1 MAPLKPLTIAI
12 NLFWNTFSLFVK
24 KINKDLI
31 MRVTFGSKYN
41 QMNNYQN
48 ALQNKI
54 NDANT
59 QIASGLKIRYGYQN
73 SDINNQNLKFQYEEN
88 TLDQGID
95 VAKNAYT
102 STLNTDKALQ
112 EFSKT
117 MEAFKTKL
125 IQSAN
130 DVHSETSRAAIANDL
145 ERLKEHMM
153 NVANTSIGGEFLFGG
168 SKVDRPPIDSE
179 GKYHGNGEDLNA
191 LISSDNLVPYNISG
205 QDLFLGADKDKHK
218 LITTNIKLLNQNKLH
233 PDVMDALEHSSLPE
247 EVFIKPG
254 DTLRELIGDND
265 KDPTNDPKEFFYLQG
280 VRPDGSSFKEKFA
293 LSKAYQNQESATK
306 VSDLLDKIAHAYGN
320 TSQNKVVD
328 VSLNNWG
335 QIEIKN
341 LTPGSENL
349 DFHLIS
355 SDGDFDDLDALRSS
369 GKRVTEYVKSAF
381 VTDRS
386 LSQVK
391 AVPNMYNPKTLE
403 IPSVFVT
410 KDNVLANKNTKLSE
424 IFGDSVETLKI
435 NASRLDDESLI
446 KIPNLPVY
454 LDIPILLDVKNST
467 IKDLKDAIKE
477 RFNNEVDVEIETNG
491 RLRIIDNSSK
501 ESPISLAL
509 STLDQKGLEV
519 AGIPTNNAS
528 EYQKTYFNKEGAKL
542 ESNVAQIA
550 QNGAANGSTKLS
562 EAAKG
567 SLENSVFNM
576 KLNDV
581 NGLFLEAQ
589 MILDNNGVFLSLPN
603 GVKIPLY
610 DPTTADIQASK
621 PNEVTYRQL
630 MDAMSIVL
638 NYSNTDPAIYQQIS
652 DNPTSKESKERFI
665 ELLKQAKDNLSVNL
679 NEEGKVI
686 IQDNMHSN
694 TKMQFMLFDKDANDF
709 SQNALHS
716 DKPSLKL
723 NANNALIIDKPS
735 VNFFDQLEN
744 TITSVRKGIY
754 RPDALGD
761 TYSSDMRN
769 LGIQNGI
776 TLIDHLSDHIE
787 KMIAKNGAHGK
798 AFENIIRRNEVLKT
812 QVQSIRGETTGTDM
826 AETYNKF
833 SNLTNNY
840 NAVLASTNKINNLS
854 LTKYL

>member
-1 MAPLKPLTIAI
+1 
-12 NLFWNTFSLFVK
+12 
-24 KINKDLI
+24 

-41 QMNNYQN
+41 QMNSYQN

-54 NDANT
+54 NDTNT

-73 SDINNQNLKFQYEEN
+73 SNINNQNLKFQYEEN

-95 VAKNAYT
+95 VAQNAYT

-117 MEAFKTKL
+117 METFKTKL

-130 DVHSETSRAAIANDL
+130 DMHSETSRAAIANDL
-145 ERLKEHMM
+145 ERLREHMM

-247 EVFIKPG
+247 EVFIKPS

-280 VRPDGSSFKEKFA
+280 IRPDGSSFKEKFA
-293 LSKAYQNQESATK
+293 LSKAYQNKESATK
-306 VSDLLDKIAHAYGN
+306 VSDLLDRIGHAYGN

-369 GKRVTEYVKSAF
+369 SKRVTEYVKSAF

-391 AVPNMYNPKTLE
+391 AVPNMYNPRVLE

-435 NASRLDDESLI
+435 NASRLDDTSAI
-446 KIPNLPVY
+446 KIPNLPIG

-491 RLRIIDNSSK
+491 RLRIIDNSSNQ
-501 ESPISLAL
+501 SPISFAL

-562 EAAKG
+562 EVANG

-581 NGLFLEAQ
+581 NGSFLEAQ
-589 MILDNNGVFLSLPN
+589 MILDNNGAFLSLPN
-603 GVKIPLY
+603 GIKIPLY
-610 DPTTADIQASK
+610 DPTSADIQASK

-665 ELLKQAKDNLSVNL
+665 ELLKQAKGNLSVNL

-744 TITSVRKGIY
+744 IITSVRKGIY

>member
-1 MAPLKPLTIAI
+1 
-12 NLFWNTFSLFVK
+12 
-24 KINKDLI
+24 

-41 QMNNYQN
+41 QMNHYQN

-95 VAKNAYT
+95 VAQNAYT

-145 ERLKEHMM
+145 ERLREHMM

-233 PDVMDALEHSSLPE
+233 PDVMDALERSSLPK
-247 EVFIKPG
+247 EVFIKPS

-293 LSKAYQNQESATK
+293 LDKAYQNQESATK

-369 GKRVTEYVKSAF
+369 GKRVTEYIKSAF

-391 AVPNMYNPKTLE
+391 AVPNMYNPKVLE

-435 NASRLDDESLI
+435 NASRLDETSAI
-446 KIPNLPVY
+446 KIPNLPIY

-562 EAAKG
+562 EVAKG

-581 NGLFLEAQ
+581 NGSFLKAQ
-589 MILDNNGVFLSLPN
+589 MILDNNGAFLSLPN
-603 GVKIPLY
+603 GIKIPLY
-610 DPTTADIQASK
+610 DPTSADIQASK

-630 MDAMSIVL
+630 MDAMSIAL

-694 TKMQFMLFDKDANDF
+694 TKMQFMLFDKDSNDF

-744 TITSVRKGIY
+744 IITSVRKGIY

-787 KMIAKNGAHGK
+787 KMIAKNGSHGK

>member
-1 MAPLKPLTIAI
+1 
-12 NLFWNTFSLFVK
+12 
-24 KINKDLI
+24 

-41 QMNNYQN
+41 QMNHYQN

-95 VAKNAYT
+95 VAQNAYT

-125 IQSAN
+125 VQSAN
-130 DVHSETSRAAIANDL
+130 DVHSETSRTAIANDL
-145 ERLKEHMM
+145 ERLKEHMI

-168 SKVDRPPIDSE
+168 SKVDRPPIDSN

-218 LITTNIKLLNQNKLH
+218 LITTNIKLFNQNKLH

-247 EVFIKPG
+247 EVFIKPS

-293 LSKAYQNQESATK
+293 LDKAYQNQESATK
-306 VSDLLDKIAHAYGN
+306 VSDLLDKIGHAYGN

-369 GKRVTEYVKSAF
+369 AKRVTEYVKSAF

-391 AVPNMYNPKTLE
+391 AVPNMYNPKVLE

-424 IFGDSVETLKI
+424 IFGDKVETLKI
-435 NASRLDDESLI
+435 NASRLGDTSALQ
-446 KIPNLPVY
+446 IPNLPIN

-501 ESPISLAL
+501 ESPISFAL
-509 STLDQKGLEV
+509 STLDQEGLEV

-562 EAAKG
+562 EVSKG

-581 NGLFLEAQ
+581 NGSFLEAQ
-589 MILDNNGVFLSLPN
+589 INLDNNGAFLSFPN

-630 MDAMSIVL
+630 MDAMSIAL

-652 DNPTSKESKERFI
+652 DNPTSKESKELFI
-665 ELLKQAKDNLSVNL
+665 GLLKQAKDNLSVNL

-694 TKMQFMLFDKDANDF
+694 TKMQFMLFDKDTNDF

-744 TITSVRKGIY
+744 IITSVRKGIY

>member
-1 MAPLKPLTIAI
+1 
-12 NLFWNTFSLFVK
+12 
-24 KINKDLI
+24 

-88 TLDQGID
+88 TLNQGID
-95 VAKNAYT
+95 VAQNAYT

-168 SKVDRPPIDSE
+168 SKVDRPPIDSN

-247 EVFIKPG
+247 EVFIKPS

-293 LSKAYQNQESATK
+293 LDKAYQNQESASK
-306 VSDLLDKIAHAYGN
+306 VSDLLDKIGHAYGN

-369 GKRVTEYVKSAF
+369 AKRVTEYVKSAF

-391 AVPNMYNPKTLE
+391 AVPNMYNPRVLE

-435 NASRLDDESLI
+435 NASRLDDTSAI

-477 RFNNEVDVEIETNG
+477 HFNNEVDVEIETNG

-509 STLDQKGLEV
+509 SALDQKGLEV

-581 NGLFLEAQ
+581 NGSFLKAQ
-589 MILDNNGVFLSLPN
+589 MILDNNGAFLSLPN
-603 GVKIPLY
+603 GIKIPLY
-610 DPTTADIQASK
+610 DPTSADIQASK

-630 MDAMSIVL
+630 MDAMSIAL

-652 DNPTSKESKERFI
+652 DNPTSKESKEQFI
-665 ELLKQAKDNLSVNL
+665 GLLKQAKDNLSINL

-744 TITSVRKGIY
+744 IITSVRKGIY

-812 QVQSIRGETTGTDM
+812 QVQSIRGETTGADM

>member
-1 MAPLKPLTIAI
+1 
-12 NLFWNTFSLFVK
+12 
-24 KINKDLI
+24 

-73 SDINNQNLKFQYEEN
+73 SNINNQNLKFQYEEN

-95 VAKNAYT
+95 VAQNAYT

-117 MEAFKTKL
+117 METFKTKL

-130 DVHSETSRAAIANDL
+130 DMHSETSRAAIANDL
-145 ERLKEHMM
+145 ERLREHMM

-293 LSKAYQNQESATK
+293 LSKAYQNKESATK
-306 VSDLLDKIAHAYGN
+306 VSDLLDKIGHAYGN

-355 SDGDFDDLDALRSS
+355 SDGDFDDLDTLRSS
-369 GKRVTEYVKSAF
+369 AKRVTEYVKSAF

-391 AVPNMYNPKTLE
+391 AVPNMYNPRVLE

-435 NASRLDDESLI
+435 NASRLDDTSAI
-446 KIPNLPVY
+446 KIPNLPIG

-491 RLRIIDNSSK
+491 RLRIIDNSSNQ
-501 ESPISLAL
+501 SPISFAL
-509 STLDQKGLEV
+509 SALDQKGLEV

-562 EAAKG
+562 EVANG

-581 NGLFLEAQ
+581 NGSFLEAQ
-589 MILDNNGVFLSLPN
+589 MILDNNGAFLSLPN
-603 GVKIPLY
+603 GIKIPLY
-610 DPTTADIQASK
+610 DPTSTDIQASK

-630 MDAMSIVL
+630 MDAMNIAL

-652 DNPTSKESKERFI
+652 DNPTSKESKDRFI
-665 ELLKQAKDNLSVNL
+665 ELLKQAKGNLSVNL

>member
-1 MAPLKPLTIAI
+1 
-12 NLFWNTFSLFVK
+12 
-24 KINKDLI
+24 

-41 QMNNYQN
+41 QMNHYQN

-95 VAKNAYT
+95 VAQNAYT

-145 ERLKEHMM
+145 ERLREHMM

-168 SKVDRPPIDSE
+168 SKVDRPPIDSN

-191 LISSDNLVPYNISG
+191 LVSSDNLVPYNISG

-218 LITTNIKLLNQNKLH
+218 LITTNIKLFNQNKLH

-247 EVFIKPG
+247 EVFIKPS

-293 LSKAYQNQESATK
+293 LDKAYQNKESATK
-306 VSDLLDKIAHAYGN
+306 VSDLLDKIGHAYGN

-391 AVPNMYNPKTLE
+391 AVPNMYNPKVLE

-410 KDNVLANKNTKLSE
+410 KNNVLANKNTKLSE
-424 IFGDSVETLKI
+424 IFGDKVETLKI
-435 NASRLDDESLI
+435 NASRLGDESAI
-446 KIPNLPVY
+446 KIPNLPIN

-501 ESPISLAL
+501 ESPISFAL

-562 EAAKG
+562 EVSKG

-576 KLNDV
+576 RLNDV
-581 NGLFLEAQ
+581 NGSFLEAQ
-589 MILDNNGVFLSLPN
+589 MILDPNGAFLSLPN

-630 MDAMSIVL
+630 MDAMSIAL

-665 ELLKQAKDNLSVNL
+665 GLLKQAKDNLSINL

-744 TITSVRKGIY
+744 IITSVRKGIY

>member
-1 MAPLKPLTIAI
+1 
-12 NLFWNTFSLFVK
+12 
-24 KINKDLI
+24 
-31 MRVTFGSKYN
+31 
-41 QMNNYQN
+41 MNNYQN

-95 VAKNAYT
+95 VAQNAYT

-145 ERLKEHMM
+145 ERLREHMI

-218 LITTNIKLLNQNKLH
+218 LITTNIKLFNQNKLH

-247 EVFIKPG
+247 EVFIKPD

-320 TSQNKVVD
+320 TSQNKIVD

-391 AVPNMYNPKTLE
+391 AVPNMYNPKVLE

-424 IFGDSVETLKI
+424 IFGDKVETLKI
-435 NASRLDDESLI
+435 NASRLDDTSAI
-446 KIPNLPVY
+446 RIPNLPIN

-542 ESNVAQIA
+542 ESNVAQTA

-562 EAAKG
+562 EVAKG

-581 NGLFLEAQ
+581 NGLFLKAQ
-589 MILDNNGVFLSLPN
+589 INLDNNGAFLSLPN
-603 GVKIPLY
+603 GIKIPLY
-610 DPTTADIQASK
+610 DPTSTDIQASK

-630 MDAMSIVL
+630 MDAMSIAL

-652 DNPTSKESKERFI
+652 DNPTSKESKEQFI
-665 ELLKQAKDNLSVNL
+665 GLLKQAKDNLSINL

>member
-1 MAPLKPLTIAI
+1 
-12 NLFWNTFSLFVK
+12 
-24 KINKDLI
+24 

-95 VAKNAYT
+95 VAQNAYT

-125 IQSAN
+125 VQSAN

-145 ERLKEHMM
+145 ERLREHMM

-218 LITTNIKLLNQNKLH
+218 LITTNIKLFNQNKLH

-247 EVFIKPG
+247 EVFIKPS

-280 VRPDGSSFKEKFA
+280 IRPDGSSFKEKFA
-293 LSKAYQNQESATK
+293 LDKAYQNQGSATK
-306 VSDLLDKIAHAYGN
+306 VSDLLDKIGHAYGN

-369 GKRVTEYVKSAF
+369 GKRVTEYIKSAF

-391 AVPNMYNPKTLE
+391 AVPNMYNPKALE

-435 NASRLDDESLI
+435 NASRLDNSSAI
-446 KIPNLPVY
+446 KISNLPIN

-491 RLRIIDNSSK
+491 RLRIIDNSSNQ
-501 ESPISLAL
+501 SPISLAL

-550 QNGAANGSTKLS
+550 QNSAANGSTKLS
-562 EAAKG
+562 ETAKG

-581 NGLFLEAQ
+581 NGSFLKAQ
-589 MILDNNGVFLSLPN
+589 IILDNNGAFLSLPN
-603 GVKIPLY
+603 GIKIPLY
-610 DPTTADIQASK
+610 DPTSADIQASK

-630 MDAMSIVL
+630 MDAMSIAL

>member
-1 MAPLKPLTIAI
+1 
-12 NLFWNTFSLFVK
+12 
-24 KINKDLI
+24 

-41 QMNNYQN
+41 QMNHYQN

-95 VAKNAYT
+95 VAQNAYT

-145 ERLKEHMM
+145 ERLREHMI

-168 SKVDRPPIDSE
+168 SKVDRPPIDSN

-233 PDVMDALEHSSLPE
+233 LDVMDALEHSSLPE
-247 EVFIKPG
+247 EVFIKPS

-280 VRPDGSSFKEKFA
+280 IRPDGSSFKEKFA
-293 LSKAYQNQESATK
+293 LDKAYQNQESATK
-306 VSDLLDKIAHAYGN
+306 VSDLLDKIGHAYGN

-391 AVPNMYNPKTLE
+391 AVPNMYNPKVLE

-424 IFGDSVETLKI
+424 IFGDKVETLKI
-435 NASRLDDESLI
+435 NASRLDNSSAI
-446 KIPNLPVY
+446 KIPNLPIT

-501 ESPISLAL
+501 ESPISFAL

-542 ESNVAQIA
+542 ESNVAQTA
-550 QNGAANGSTKLS
+550 QNGAANDSTKLS
-562 EAAKG
+562 EVSRG

-581 NGLFLEAQ
+581 NGSFLEAQ
-589 MILDNNGVFLSLPN
+589 MILDPNGAFLSLPN

-630 MDAMSIVL
+630 MDAMSIAL

-665 ELLKQAKDNLSVNL
+665 GLLKQAKGNLSVNL

-776 TLIDHLSDHIE
+776 TLVDHLSDHIE

>member
-1 MAPLKPLTIAI
+1 
-12 NLFWNTFSLFVK
+12 
-24 KINKDLI
+24 

-41 QMNNYQN
+41 QMNHYQN

-95 VAKNAYT
+95 VAQNAYT

-145 ERLKEHMM
+145 ERLREHMI

-168 SKVDRPPIDSE
+168 SKVDRPPIDSN

-247 EVFIKPG
+247 EVFIKPS

-391 AVPNMYNPKTLE
+391 AVPNMYNPKVLE

-424 IFGDSVETLKI
+424 IFGDKVETLKI
-435 NASRLDDESLI
+435 NASRLGDTSAI
-446 KIPNLPVY
+446 KIPNLPIN

-542 ESNVAQIA
+542 ESNVAQTA

-562 EAAKG
+562 EVAKG

-581 NGLFLEAQ
+581 NGLFLKAQ
-589 MILDNNGVFLSLPN
+589 INLDNNGAFLSLPN
-603 GVKIPLY
+603 GIKIPLY
-610 DPTTADIQASK
+610 DPTSTDIQASK

-630 MDAMSIVL
+630 MDAMSIAL

-665 ELLKQAKDNLSVNL
+665 ELLKQAKDNLSINL

>member
-1 MAPLKPLTIAI
+1 
-12 NLFWNTFSLFVK
+12 
-24 KINKDLI
+24 

-95 VAKNAYT
+95 VAQNAYT

-145 ERLKEHMM
+145 ERLREHMM

-247 EVFIKPG
+247 EVFIKPS

-280 VRPDGSSFKEKFA
+280 IRPDGSSFKEKFA
-293 LSKAYQNQESATK
+293 LDKAYQNKESATK

-369 GKRVTEYVKSAF
+369 AKRVTEYVKSAF

-391 AVPNMYNPKTLE
+391 AVPNMYNPRVLE

-410 KDNVLANKNTKLSE
+410 KDNVLANKNTKLNE

-446 KIPNLPVY
+446 KIPNLPIN

-589 MILDNNGVFLSLPN
+589 MNLDPNGAFLSLPN
-603 GVKIPLY
+603 GIKIPLY
-610 DPTTADIQASK
+610 DPTSADIQASK
-621 PNEVTYRQL
+621 PNEVTYRQF
-630 MDAMSIVL
+630 MDAMSIAL

-665 ELLKQAKDNLSVNL
+665 GLLKQAKDNLSINL

-744 TITSVRKGIY
+744 IITSVRKGIY

-787 KMIAKNGAHGK
+787 KMIAKNGSHGK

>member
-1 MAPLKPLTIAI
+1 
-12 NLFWNTFSLFVK
+12 
-24 KINKDLI
+24 

-95 VAKNAYT
+95 VAQNAYT

-145 ERLKEHMM
+145 ERLREHMM

-168 SKVDRPPIDSE
+168 SKVDRPPIDSN

-233 PDVMDALEHSSLPE
+233 PDVMDALERSSLPE

-293 LSKAYQNQESATK
+293 LDKAYQNKESATK

-391 AVPNMYNPKTLE
+391 AVPNMYNPKVLE

-424 IFGDSVETLKI
+424 IFGDKVETLKI
-435 NASRLDDESLI
+435 NASRLDETSAI
-446 KIPNLPVY
+446 KIPNLPIN

-477 RFNNEVDVEIETNG
+477 RFNNEVDVEIATNG

-509 STLDQKGLEV
+509 SILDDKGLEV

-542 ESNVAQIA
+542 ESNVAQTA

-589 MILDNNGVFLSLPN
+589 MNLDNNGAFLSLPN

-610 DPTTADIQASK
+610 DPTSANIQASK

-630 MDAMSIVL
+630 MDAMSIAL
-638 NYSNTDPAIYQQIS
+638 NYSNTDPALYQQIS

-665 ELLKQAKDNLSVNL
+665 GLLKQAKDNLSVNL

-744 TITSVRKGIY
+744 IITSVRKGIY

-812 QVQSIRGETTGTDM
+812 QVQSIRGETTSTDM

-840 NAVLASTNKINNLS
+840 NAILASTNKINNLS

>member
-1 MAPLKPLTIAI
+1 
-12 NLFWNTFSLFVK
+12 
-24 KINKDLI
+24 
-31 MRVTFGSKYN
+31 
-41 QMNNYQN
+41 
-48 ALQNKI
+48 
-54 NDANT
+54 
-59 QIASGLKIRYGYQN
+59 
-73 SDINNQNLKFQYEEN
+73 
-88 TLDQGID
+88 
-95 VAKNAYT
+95 
-102 STLNTDKALQ
+102 
-112 EFSKT
+112 
-117 MEAFKTKL
+117 
-125 IQSAN
+125 
-130 DVHSETSRAAIANDL
+130 
-145 ERLKEHMM
+145 
-153 NVANTSIGGEFLFGG
+153 
-168 SKVDRPPIDSE
+168 
-179 GKYHGNGEDLNA
+179 
-191 LISSDNLVPYNISG
+191 
-205 QDLFLGADKDKHK
+205 
-218 LITTNIKLLNQNKLH
+218 
-233 PDVMDALEHSSLPE
+233 
-247 EVFIKPG
+247 
-254 DTLRELIGDND
+254 
-265 KDPTNDPKEFFYLQG
+265 
-280 VRPDGSSFKEKFA
+280 
-293 LSKAYQNQESATK
+293 
-306 VSDLLDKIAHAYGN
+306 
-320 TSQNKVVD
+320 
-328 VSLNNWG
+328 
-335 QIEIKN
+335 
-341 LTPGSENL
+341 
-349 DFHLIS
+349 
-355 SDGDFDDLDALRSS
+355 
-369 GKRVTEYVKSAF
+369 
-381 VTDRS
+381 
-386 LSQVK
+386 SQVK
-391 AVPNMYNPKTLE
+391 AVPNMYNPKVLE

-446 KIPNLPVY
+446 KIPKLPVY

-501 ESPISLAL
+501 ESPISFAL

-562 EAAKG
+562 EVSKG

-589 MILDNNGVFLSLPN
+589 INLDNNGTFLSLPN

-610 DPTTADIQASK
+610 DPTSADIQASK

-630 MDAMSIVL
+630 MDAMSIAL
-638 NYSNTDPAIYQQIS
+638 NYSNTNPAIYQQIS
-652 DNPTSKESKERFI
+652 DNPTSKESKELFI
-665 ELLKQAKDNLSVNL
+665 GLLKQAKDNLSVNL

-744 TITSVRKGIY
+744 IITSVRKGIY

>member
-1 MAPLKPLTIAI
+1 
-12 NLFWNTFSLFVK
+12 
-24 KINKDLI
+24 

-73 SDINNQNLKFQYEEN
+73 SNINNQNLKFQYEEN

-95 VAKNAYT
+95 VAQNAHT

-117 MEAFKTKL
+117 METFKTKL
-125 IQSAN
+125 VQSAN

-145 ERLKEHMM
+145 ERLREHMM

-218 LITTNIKLLNQNKLH
+218 LITTNIKLFNQNKLH

-247 EVFIKPG
+247 EVFIKPS

-280 VRPDGSSFKEKFA
+280 IRPDGSSFKEKFA
-293 LSKAYQNQESATK
+293 LDKAYQNQGSATK
-306 VSDLLDKIAHAYGN
+306 VSDLLDKIGHAYGN

-435 NASRLDDESLI
+435 NASRLDETSAI

-454 LDIPILLDVKNST
+454 LDIPILLDMKNST

-491 RLRIIDNSSK
+491 RLKIIDNSSK
-501 ESPISLAL
+501 KSPISLAL

-542 ESNVAQIA
+542 ESNAAQIA

-562 EAAKG
+562 EAANG

-581 NGLFLEAQ
+581 NGSFLKAQ
-589 MILDNNGVFLSLPN
+589 MILDNNGAFLSLPN
-603 GVKIPLY
+603 GIKIPLY

-630 MDAMSIVL
+630 MDAMSIAL
-638 NYSNTDPAIYQQIS
+638 NYSNTDPTIYQQIS

-744 TITSVRKGIY
+744 IITSVRKGIY

-812 QVQSIRGETTGTDM
+812 QVQSIRGETTGADM

>member
-1 MAPLKPLTIAI
+1 
-12 NLFWNTFSLFVK
+12 
-24 KINKDLI
+24 

-41 QMNNYQN
+41 QMNHYQN

-95 VAKNAYT
+95 VAQNAYT

-145 ERLKEHMM
+145 ERLREHMM

-247 EVFIKPG
+247 EVFIKPS

-293 LSKAYQNQESATK
+293 LSKAYQNKESATK

-355 SDGDFDDLDALRSS
+355 SDGDFDDLDALHSS
-369 GKRVTEYVKSAF
+369 AKRVTEYVKSAF

-391 AVPNMYNPKTLE
+391 AVPNMYNPKVLE

-435 NASRLDDESLI
+435 NASRLDNSSAI
-446 KIPNLPVY
+446 KIPNLPIN
-454 LDIPILLDVKNST
+454 LDIPILLDMKNST

-477 RFNNEVDVEIETNG
+477 RFNNEVDVEIATNG
-491 RLRIIDNSSK
+491 RLRVIDNSSK

-550 QNGAANGSTKLS
+550 QNGTANGSTKLS

-589 MILDNNGVFLSLPN
+589 INLDNNGAFLSLPN

-630 MDAMSIVL
+630 MDAMSIAL

>member
-1 MAPLKPLTIAI
+1 
-12 NLFWNTFSLFVK
+12 
-24 KINKDLI
+24 
-31 MRVTFGSKYN
+31 
-41 QMNNYQN
+41 MNNYQN

-95 VAKNAYT
+95 VAQNAYT

-145 ERLKEHMM
+145 ERLREHMM

-168 SKVDRPPIDSE
+168 SKVDRPPIDSN

-247 EVFIKPG
+247 EVFIKPD

-391 AVPNMYNPKTLE
+391 AVPNMYNPKVLE

-424 IFGDSVETLKI
+424 IFGDKVETLKI
-435 NASRLDDESLI
+435 NASRLDNSSAI
-446 KIPNLPVY
+446 KIPNLPIN

-550 QNGAANGSTKLS
+550 QNGTANGSTKLS

-589 MILDNNGVFLSLPN
+589 MNLDNNGAFLSLPN
-603 GVKIPLY
+603 GIKIPLY

-630 MDAMSIVL
+630 MDAMSIAL

-665 ELLKQAKDNLSVNL
+665 KLLKQAKDNLSINL

-744 TITSVRKGIY
+744 IITSVRKGIY

-787 KMIAKNGAHGK
+787 KMIAKNGSHGK

>member
-1 MAPLKPLTIAI
+1 
-12 NLFWNTFSLFVK
+12 
-24 KINKDLI
+24 

-73 SDINNQNLKFQYEEN
+73 SNINNQNLKFQYEEN

-95 VAKNAYT
+95 VAQNAYT

-117 MEAFKTKL
+117 METFKTKL

-145 ERLKEHMM
+145 ERLREHMM

-233 PDVMDALEHSSLPE
+233 PDLMDALEHSSLPE
-247 EVFIKPG
+247 EVFIKPS

-280 VRPDGSSFKEKFA
+280 IRPDGSSFKEKFA
-293 LSKAYQNQESATK
+293 LSKAYQNKESATK
-306 VSDLLDKIAHAYGN
+306 VSDLLDRIGHAYGN

-369 GKRVTEYVKSAF
+369 AKRVTEYVKSAF

-391 AVPNMYNPKTLE
+391 AVPNMYNPRVLE

-435 NASRLDDESLI
+435 NASRLDDTSAI
-446 KIPNLPVY
+446 KIPNLPIG

-491 RLRIIDNSSK
+491 RLRIIDNAPNQ
-501 ESPISLAL
+501 SPISLAL
-509 STLDQKGLEV
+509 STLDDKGLEV

-562 EAAKG
+562 ETAKG

-581 NGLFLEAQ
+581 NGSFLEAQ
-589 MILDNNGVFLSLPN
+589 MILDNNGAFLSLPN
-603 GVKIPLY
+603 GIKIPLY
-610 DPTTADIQASK
+610 DPTSADIQASK

-630 MDAMSIVL
+630 MDAMSIAL

-665 ELLKQAKDNLSVNL
+665 ELLKQAKGNLSVNL

>member
-1 MAPLKPLTIAI
+1 
-12 NLFWNTFSLFVK
+12 
-24 KINKDLI
+24 

-73 SDINNQNLKFQYEEN
+73 SSINNQNLKFQYEEN

-95 VAKNAYT
+95 VAQNAYT

-145 ERLKEHMM
+145 ERLREHMM

-247 EVFIKPG
+247 EVFIKPS

-280 VRPDGSSFKEKFA
+280 IRPDGSSFKEKFA
-293 LSKAYQNQESATK
+293 LDKAYQNKESATK

-369 GKRVTEYVKSAF
+369 SKRVTEYVKSAF

-391 AVPNMYNPKTLE
+391 AVPNMYNPRVLE

-435 NASRLDDESLI
+435 NASDDTSAI

-491 RLRIIDNSSK
+491 RLRIIDNSSNQ
-501 ESPISLAL
+501 SPISFAL
-509 STLDQKGLEV
+509 SALDQKGLEV

-562 EAAKG
+562 EVANG

-581 NGLFLEAQ
+581 NGSFLEAQ
-589 MILDNNGVFLSLPN
+589 MILDNNGAFLSLPN
-603 GVKIPLY
+603 GIKIPLY
-610 DPTTADIQASK
+610 DPTSADIQASK

-630 MDAMSIVL
+630 MDAMSIAL

-665 ELLKQAKDNLSVNL
+665 ELLKQAKGNLSVNL

-694 TKMQFMLFDKDANDF
+694 TKMQFMLFDKDSNDF

-744 TITSVRKGIY
+744 IITSVRKGIY

>member
-1 MAPLKPLTIAI
+1 
-12 NLFWNTFSLFVK
+12 
-24 KINKDLI
+24 

-54 NDANT
+54 NDTNM

-73 SDINNQNLKFQYEEN
+73 SNINNQNLKFQYEEN

-95 VAKNAYT
+95 VAQNAYT

-117 MEAFKTKL
+117 METFKTKL

-130 DVHSETSRAAIANDL
+130 DMHSETSRAAIANDL
-145 ERLKEHMM
+145 ERLREHMM

-247 EVFIKPG
+247 EVFIKPS

-280 VRPDGSSFKEKFA
+280 IRPDGSSFKEKFA
-293 LSKAYQNQESATK
+293 LDKAYQNKESATK
-306 VSDLLDKIAHAYGN
+306 VSDLLDRIGHAYGN

-369 GKRVTEYVKSAF
+369 SKRVTEYVKSAF

-391 AVPNMYNPKTLE
+391 AVPNLYNPRVLE
-403 IPSVFVT
+403 IPSVFIT

-435 NASRLDDESLI
+435 NASRLDNTNAI
-446 KIPNLPVY
+446 KIPNLPIG

-477 RFNNEVDVEIETNG
+477 RFNNEVDMEIETNG
-491 RLRIIDNSSK
+491 RLRIINNSSNQ
-501 ESPISLAL
+501 SPISFAL
-509 STLDQKGLEV
+509 SALDQKGLEV

-562 EAAKG
+562 EVANG

-581 NGLFLEAQ
+581 NGSFLEAQ
-589 MILDNNGVFLSLPN
+589 IILDNNGAFLSLPN
-603 GVKIPLY
+603 GIKIPLY
-610 DPTTADIQASK
+610 DPTSTDIKASK

-744 TITSVRKGIY
+744 IITSVRKGIY

>member
-1 MAPLKPLTIAI
+1 
-12 NLFWNTFSLFVK
+12 
-24 KINKDLI
+24 

-145 ERLKEHMM
+145 ERLREHMM

-168 SKVDRPPIDSE
+168 SKVDRPPIDSN

-205 QDLFLGADKDKHK
+205 QDLFLGTDKDKHK
-218 LITTNIKLLNQNKLH
+218 IVTTNIKLFNQNKLH

-293 LSKAYQNQESATK
+293 LSKAYQNQQSATK

-391 AVPNMYNPKTLE
+391 AVPNMYNPKALE
-403 IPSVFVT
+403 VPSVFIT

-435 NASRLDDESLI
+435 NASRLDDESAI
-446 KIPNLPVY
+446 KIPNLPIY

-467 IKDLKDAIKE
+467 IKDLKDVIKE

-491 RLRIIDNSSK
+491 RLRIIDNAPNQ
-501 ESPISLAL
+501 SPISLAL
-509 STLDQKGLEV
+509 STLDDKGLEV

-550 QNGAANGSTKLS
+550 QNGVANGSTKLS
-562 EAAKG
+562 EVAKG

-581 NGLFLEAQ
+581 NGSFLKAQ
-589 MILDNNGVFLSLPN
+589 MILDNNGAFLSLPN

-630 MDAMSIVL
+630 MDAMSIAL

-744 TITSVRKGIY
+744 IITSVRKGIY

>member
-1 MAPLKPLTIAI
+1 
-12 NLFWNTFSLFVK
+12 
-24 KINKDLI
+24 

-145 ERLKEHMM
+145 ERLKEHMI

-168 SKVDRPPIDSE
+168 SKVDRPPIDSN

-205 QDLFLGADKDKHK
+205 QDLFLGTDKDKHK
-218 LITTNIKLLNQNKLH
+218 LITTNIKLFNQNKLH

-247 EVFIKPG
+247 EVFIKPS

-293 LSKAYQNQESATK
+293 LSKAYQNKESASK

-391 AVPNMYNPKTLE
+391 AVPNMYNPKVLE

-424 IFGDSVETLKI
+424 IFGDKVETLKI
-435 NASRLDDESLI
+435 NASRLDDESAI
-446 KIPNLPVY
+446 KIPNLLIN
-454 LDIPILLDVKNST
+454 LDIPILLNVKNST

-562 EAAKG
+562 EVSKG

-589 MILDNNGVFLSLPN
+589 INLDNNGAFLSLPN

-610 DPTTADIQASK
+610 DPTTANIQASK

-630 MDAMSIVL
+630 MDAMSIAL

-694 TKMQFMLFDKDANDF
+694 TKMQFMLFDKDSNDF

-787 KMIAKNGAHGK
+787 KMIAKNGSHGK

>member
-1 MAPLKPLTIAI
+1 
-12 NLFWNTFSLFVK
+12 
-24 KINKDLI
+24 

-41 QMNNYQN
+41 QMNHYQN

-95 VAKNAYT
+95 VAQNAYT

-145 ERLKEHMM
+145 ERLREHMI

-247 EVFIKPG
+247 EVFIKPS

-391 AVPNMYNPKTLE
+391 AVPNMYNPKVLE

-424 IFGDSVETLKI
+424 IFGDKVETLKI
-435 NASRLDDESLI
+435 NASRLDETSTI

-477 RFNNEVDVEIETNG
+477 RFNNEVDVEIATNG

-501 ESPISLAL
+501 ESPISFAL
-509 STLDQKGLEV
+509 SALDQKGLEV

-542 ESNVAQIA
+542 ESNVAQTA

-562 EAAKG
+562 EVSKG

-581 NGLFLEAQ
+581 NGSFLKAQ
-589 MILDNNGVFLSLPN
+589 MILDNNGAFLSLPN
-603 GVKIPLY
+603 GIKIPLY
-610 DPTTADIQASK
+610 DPTSADIQASK

-630 MDAMSIVL
+630 MDAMSIAL

-652 DNPTSKESKERFI
+652 DNPTSKESKEQFI
-665 ELLKQAKDNLSVNL
+665 GLLKQAKDNLSINL

-744 TITSVRKGIY
+744 IITSVRKGIY

-787 KMIAKNGAHGK
+787 KMIAKNGTHGK

>member
-1 MAPLKPLTIAI
+1 
-12 NLFWNTFSLFVK
+12 
-24 KINKDLI
+24 

-88 TLDQGID
+88 TLNQGID
-95 VAKNAYT
+95 VAQNAYT

-145 ERLKEHMM
+145 ERLREHMM

-168 SKVDRPPIDSE
+168 SKVDKPPIDSE

-293 LSKAYQNQESATK
+293 LSKAYQNQQSATK

-369 GKRVTEYVKSAF
+369 GKRVTEYIKSAF

-391 AVPNMYNPKTLE
+391 AVPSMYNPKVLE

-435 NASRLDDESLI
+435 NASRLGDTSAI
-446 KIPNLPVY
+446 KIPNLPIN

-509 STLDQKGLEV
+509 STLDAKGLEA

-542 ESNVAQIA
+542 ESNVAQTV
-550 QNGAANGSTKLS
+550 QNGTANGSTKLS
-562 EAAKG
+562 EVSKG

-589 MILDNNGVFLSLPN
+589 MNLDNNGAFLSLPN

-630 MDAMSIVL
+630 MDAMSIAL
-638 NYSNTDPAIYQQIS
+638 NYSNTDPALYQQIS

-776 TLIDHLSDHIE
+776 TLIDHLSDHVE

>member
-1 MAPLKPLTIAI
+1 
-12 NLFWNTFSLFVK
+12 
-24 KINKDLI
+24 

-95 VAKNAYT
+95 VAQNAHT

-125 IQSAN
+125 VQSAN

-145 ERLKEHMM
+145 ERLREHMM

-218 LITTNIKLLNQNKLH
+218 LITTNIKLFNQNKLH
-233 PDVMDALEHSSLPE
+233 PDVMDALEHSSLHE
-247 EVFIKPG
+247 EVFIKPS

-280 VRPDGSSFKEKFA
+280 VRPDGSSFKEKFV
-293 LSKAYQNQESATK
+293 LDKAYQNQGSATK
-306 VSDLLDKIAHAYGN
+306 VSDLLDKIGHAYGN

-391 AVPNMYNPKTLE
+391 AVPNMYNPKALE

-435 NASRLDDESLI
+435 NASRLDKTSAI
-446 KIPNLPVY
+446 KIPNLPIN

-562 EAAKG
+562 EVAKG

-581 NGLFLEAQ
+581 NGSFLKAQ
-589 MILDNNGVFLSLPN
+589 MILDNNGAFLSLPN
-603 GVKIPLY
+603 GIKIPLY
-610 DPTTADIQASK
+610 DPTSADIQASK

-630 MDAMSIVL
+630 MDAMSIAL

-694 TKMQFMLFDKDANDF
+694 TKMQFMLFDKDSNDF

-744 TITSVRKGIY
+744 IITSVRKGIY

>member
-1 MAPLKPLTIAI
+1 
-12 NLFWNTFSLFVK
+12 
-24 KINKDLI
+24 

-88 TLDQGID
+88 TLNQGID
-95 VAKNAYT
+95 VAQNAYT

-145 ERLKEHMM
+145 ERLREHMM

-205 QDLFLGADKDKHK
+205 QDLFLGTDKDKHK

-247 EVFIKPG
+247 EVFIKPD

-306 VSDLLDKIAHAYGN
+306 VSDLLDKIGHAYGN

-391 AVPNMYNPKTLE
+391 AVPNMYNPKVLE

-424 IFGDSVETLKI
+424 IFGDKVETLKI
-435 NASRLDDESLI
+435 NASRLDDENAI
-446 KIPNLPVY
+446 QIPNLPIN

-542 ESNVAQIA
+542 ESNVAQTA

-562 EAAKG
+562 EVAKG

-581 NGLFLEAQ
+581 NGLFLKAQ
-589 MILDNNGVFLSLPN
+589 INLDNNGAFLSLPN
-603 GVKIPLY
+603 GIKIPLY
-610 DPTTADIQASK
+610 DPTSTDIQASK

-630 MDAMSIVL
+630 MDAMSIAL

-787 KMIAKNGAHGK
+787 KMIAKNGSHGK

>member
-1 MAPLKPLTIAI
+1 
-12 NLFWNTFSLFVK
+12 
-24 KINKDLI
+24 

-95 VAKNAYT
+95 VAQNAYT

-145 ERLKEHMM
+145 ERLREHMM

-168 SKVDRPPIDSE
+168 SKVDRPPIDSN

-293 LSKAYQNQESATK
+293 LSKAYQNKESATK

-391 AVPNMYNPKTLE
+391 AVPNMYNPKVLE
-403 IPSVFVT
+403 IPSVFIT

-424 IFGDSVETLKI
+424 IFGDKVKTLKI
-435 NASRLDDESLI
+435 NASRLDETSAI
-446 KIPNLPVY
+446 KIPNLPIN

-562 EAAKG
+562 EVAKG

-581 NGLFLEAQ
+581 NGSFLKAQ
-589 MILDNNGVFLSLPN
+589 MILDNNGAFLSLPN
-603 GVKIPLY
+603 GIKIPLY
-610 DPTTADIQASK
+610 DPTSADIQASK

-630 MDAMSIVL
+630 MDAMSIAL

-694 TKMQFMLFDKDANDF
+694 TKMQFMLFDKDVNDF

-744 TITSVRKGIY
+744 IITSVRKGIY

>member
-1 MAPLKPLTIAI
+1 
-12 NLFWNTFSLFVK
+12 
-24 KINKDLI
+24 

-88 TLDQGID
+88 TLNQGID
-95 VAKNAYT
+95 VAQNAYT

-117 MEAFKTKL
+117 METFKTKL

-145 ERLKEHMM
+145 ERLREHMM

-247 EVFIKPG
+247 EVFIKPS

-280 VRPDGSSFKEKFA
+280 IRPDGSSFKEKFA
-293 LSKAYQNQESATK
+293 LSKAYQNKESATK
-306 VSDLLDKIAHAYGN
+306 VSDLLDKIGHAYGN

-391 AVPNMYNPKTLE
+391 AVPNMYNPKALE
-403 IPSVFVT
+403 IPSMFVT

-435 NASRLDDESLI
+435 NASRLDDASAI
-446 KIPNLPVY
+446 KIQNLPIG

-491 RLRIIDNSSK
+491 RLRIIDNSSNQ
-501 ESPISLAL
+501 SPISFAL

-562 EAAKG
+562 EVANG
-567 SLENSVFNM
+567 SLENSIFNM

-581 NGLFLEAQ
+581 NGSFLEAQ
-589 MILDNNGVFLSLPN
+589 MILDNNGAFLSLPN
-603 GVKIPLY
+603 GIKIPLY
-610 DPTTADIQASK
+610 DPTSADIQASK

-630 MDAMSIVL
+630 MDAMSIAL

-665 ELLKQAKDNLSVNL
+665 GLLKQAKGNLSVNL

-744 TITSVRKGIY
+744 IITSVRKGIY

-812 QVQSIRGETTGTDM
+812 QVQSIRGETTGADM

>member
-1 MAPLKPLTIAI
+1 
-12 NLFWNTFSLFVK
+12 
-24 KINKDLI
+24 

-41 QMNNYQN
+41 QMNHYQN

-95 VAKNAYT
+95 VAQNAYT

-145 ERLKEHMM
+145 ERLREHMI

-168 SKVDRPPIDSE
+168 SKVDRPPIDSN

-218 LITTNIKLLNQNKLH
+218 LITTNIKLFNQNKLH

-247 EVFIKPG
+247 EVFIKPN

-293 LSKAYQNQESATK
+293 LDKAYQNQESATK
-306 VSDLLDKIAHAYGN
+306 VSDLLDKIGHAYGN

-369 GKRVTEYVKSAF
+369 AKRVTEYVKSAF

-391 AVPNMYNPKTLE
+391 AVPNMYNPKVLE
-403 IPSVFVT
+403 IPSVFIT

-435 NASRLDDESLI
+435 NASRLDNSSAI
-446 KIPNLPVY
+446 QIPNLPIN

-477 RFNNEVDVEIETNG
+477 RFNNEVDVEIATNG

-562 EAAKG
+562 EVSKG

-589 MILDNNGVFLSLPN
+589 INLDNNGAFLGLPN

-630 MDAMSIVL
+630 MDAMSIAL

-652 DNPTSKESKERFI
+652 DNPTSKESKEHFI
-665 ELLKQAKDNLSVNL
+665 GLLKQAKDNLSVNL

-744 TITSVRKGIY
+744 IITSVRKGIY

-812 QVQSIRGETTGTDM
+812 QVQSIRGETTGADM

>member
-1 MAPLKPLTIAI
+1 
-12 NLFWNTFSLFVK
+12 
-24 KINKDLI
+24 

-73 SDINNQNLKFQYEEN
+73 SNINNQNLKFQYEEN

-95 VAKNAYT
+95 VAQNAYT

-130 DVHSETSRAAIANDL
+130 DMHSETSRTAIANDL
-145 ERLKEHMM
+145 ERLREHMM

-247 EVFIKPG
+247 EVFIKPS

-280 VRPDGSSFKEKFA
+280 IRPDGSSFKEKFA
-293 LSKAYQNQESATK
+293 LSKAYQNKESATK
-306 VSDLLDKIAHAYGN
+306 VSDLLDKIGHAYGN

-391 AVPNMYNPKTLE
+391 AVPNMYNPRVLE

-435 NASRLDDESLI
+435 NASRLDDTSAI
-446 KIPNLPVY
+446 KIPNLPIG

-491 RLRIIDNSSK
+491 RLRIIDNSSNQ
-501 ESPISLAL
+501 SPISLAL

-562 EAAKG
+562 EVANG

-581 NGLFLEAQ
+581 NGSFLEAQ
-589 MILDNNGVFLSLPN
+589 MILDNNGAFLSLPN
-603 GVKIPLY
+603 GIKIPLY
-610 DPTTADIQASK
+610 DPTSIDIQASK

-630 MDAMSIVL
+630 MDAMSIAL

-652 DNPTSKESKERFI
+652 DNPTSKESKDRFI
-665 ELLKQAKDNLSVNL
+665 ELLKQAKGNLSVNL

-744 TITSVRKGIY
+744 IITSVRKGIY

>member
-1 MAPLKPLTIAI
+1 
-12 NLFWNTFSLFVK
+12 
-24 KINKDLI
+24 

-95 VAKNAYT
+95 VAQNAYT

-145 ERLKEHMM
+145 ERLREHMI

-168 SKVDRPPIDSE
+168 SKVDRPPIDSN

-218 LITTNIKLLNQNKLH
+218 LITTNIKLFNQNKLH

-247 EVFIKPG
+247 EVFIKPS

-369 GKRVTEYVKSAF
+369 AKRVTEYVKSAF

-391 AVPNMYNPKTLE
+391 AVPNMYNPKVLE

-424 IFGDSVETLKI
+424 IFDDSVETLKI
-435 NASRLDDESLI
+435 NASRLDNSSAI
-446 KIPNLPVY
+446 QIPNLPIN

-589 MILDNNGVFLSLPN
+589 MNLDNNGAFLSLPN

-630 MDAMSIVL
+630 MDAMSIAL

-652 DNPTSKESKERFI
+652 DNPTSKESKEHFI

-744 TITSVRKGIY
+744 IITSVRKGIY

-787 KMIAKNGAHGK
+787 KMIAKNGTHGK

>member
-1 MAPLKPLTIAI
+1 
-12 NLFWNTFSLFVK
+12 
-24 KINKDLI
+24 

-95 VAKNAYT
+95 VAQNAYT

-117 MEAFKTKL
+117 METFKTKL

-145 ERLKEHMM
+145 ERLREHMM

-218 LITTNIKLLNQNKLH
+218 LITTNIKLFNQNKLH

-247 EVFIKPG
+247 EVFIKPS

-280 VRPDGSSFKEKFA
+280 IRPDGSSFKEKFA
-293 LSKAYQNQESATK
+293 LSKAYQNKESATK
-306 VSDLLDKIAHAYGN
+306 VSDLLDRIGHAYGN

-369 GKRVTEYVKSAF
+369 AKRVTEYVKSAF

-391 AVPNMYNPKTLE
+391 AVPNMYNPRVLE

-435 NASRLDDESLI
+435 NASDDTSAI
-446 KIPNLPVY
+446 KIPNLPVD

-491 RLRIIDNSSK
+491 RLRIIDNSSNQ
-501 ESPISLAL
+501 SPISFAL
-509 STLDQKGLEV
+509 SALDQKGLEV

-562 EAAKG
+562 EVANG

-581 NGLFLEAQ
+581 NGSFLEAQ
-589 MILDNNGVFLSLPN
+589 MILDNNGAFLSLPN
-603 GVKIPLY
+603 GIKIPLY
-610 DPTTADIQASK
+610 DPTSADIQASK

-630 MDAMSIVL
+630 MDAMSIAL
-638 NYSNTDPAIYQQIS
+638 NYSNTDPSIYQQIS

-744 TITSVRKGIY
+744 IITSVRKGIY

-761 TYSSDMRN
+761 TYSNDMRN

>member
-1 MAPLKPLTIAI
+1 
-12 NLFWNTFSLFVK
+12 
-24 KINKDLI
+24 

-73 SDINNQNLKFQYEEN
+73 SNINNQNLKFQYEEN

-95 VAKNAYT
+95 VAQNAYT

-125 IQSAN
+125 VQSAN

-145 ERLKEHMM
+145 ERLREHMM

-168 SKVDRPPIDSE
+168 SKVDRPPIDSN

-233 PDVMDALEHSSLPE
+233 PDVMDALEHSSLPK
-247 EVFIKPG
+247 EVFIKPS

-280 VRPDGSSFKEKFA
+280 IRPDGSSFKEKFA
-293 LSKAYQNQESATK
+293 LSKAYQNKESATK
-306 VSDLLDKIAHAYGN
+306 VSDLLDKIGHAYGN

-369 GKRVTEYVKSAF
+369 SKRVTEYVKSAF

-391 AVPNMYNPKTLE
+391 AVPNMYNPRVLE
-403 IPSVFVT
+403 IPSVFIT

-435 NASRLDDESLI
+435 NASRLDDTSAI
-446 KIPNLPVY
+446 KIPNLPIG

-477 RFNNEVDVEIETNG
+477 RFNDEVDVEIETNG
-491 RLRIIDNSSK
+491 RLRIIDNSSNQ
-501 ESPISLAL
+501 SPISFAL

-562 EAAKG
+562 EVANG

-581 NGLFLEAQ
+581 NGSFLEAQ
-589 MILDNNGVFLSLPN
+589 MILDNNGAFLSLPN
-603 GVKIPLY
+603 GIKIPLY
-610 DPTTADIQASK
+610 DPTSADIQASK

-630 MDAMSIVL
+630 MDAMSIAL

-652 DNPTSKESKERFI
+652 DNPTSKESKDRFI
-665 ELLKQAKDNLSVNL
+665 ELLKQAKGNLSVNL

-744 TITSVRKGIY
+744 IITSVRKGIY

>member
-1 MAPLKPLTIAI
+1 
-12 NLFWNTFSLFVK
+12 
-24 KINKDLI
+24 

-41 QMNNYQN
+41 QMNHYQN

-95 VAKNAYT
+95 VAQNAYT

-168 SKVDRPPIDSE
+168 SKVDRPPIDSN

-205 QDLFLGADKDKHK
+205 QDLFLGTDKDKHK
-218 LITTNIKLLNQNKLH
+218 IVTTNIKLFNQNKLH

-247 EVFIKPG
+247 EVFIKPS

-293 LSKAYQNQESATK
+293 LDKAYQNKESASK
-306 VSDLLDKIAHAYGN
+306 VSDLLDKIGHAYGN

-355 SDGDFDDLDALRSS
+355 SDGDFDDLGALRSS

-391 AVPNMYNPKTLE
+391 AVPNMYNPKVLE

-424 IFGDSVETLKI
+424 IFGDKVETLKI
-435 NASRLDDESLI
+435 NASRLGDTSALQ
-446 KIPNLPVY
+446 IPNLPIN

-501 ESPISLAL
+501 ESPISFAL

-562 EAAKG
+562 EVSRG

-589 MILDNNGVFLSLPN
+589 INLDNNGAFLSLPN

-630 MDAMSIVL
+630 MDAMSIAL
-638 NYSNTDPAIYQQIS
+638 NYSNTDPIIYQQIS

-665 ELLKQAKDNLSVNL
+665 GLLKQAKDNLSVNL

-744 TITSVRKGIY
+744 IITSVRKGIY

>member
-1 MAPLKPLTIAI
+1 
-12 NLFWNTFSLFVK
+12 
-24 KINKDLI
+24 

-41 QMNNYQN
+41 QMNHYQN

-95 VAKNAYT
+95 VAQNAYT

-145 ERLKEHMM
+145 ERLREHMM

-168 SKVDRPPIDSE
+168 SKVDRPPIDSN

-247 EVFIKPG
+247 EVFIKPS

-293 LSKAYQNQESATK
+293 LDKAYQNQESATK
-306 VSDLLDKIAHAYGN
+306 VSDLLDKIGHAYGN

-369 GKRVTEYVKSAF
+369 AKRVTEYVKSAF

-391 AVPNMYNPKTLE
+391 AVPNMYNPKVLE

-424 IFGDSVETLKI
+424 IFGDKVETLKI
-435 NASRLDDESLI
+435 NASRLGDTSTI
-446 KIPNLPVY
+446 KIPNLPIN

-501 ESPISLAL
+501 ESPISFAL

-528 EYQKTYFNKEGAKL
+528 EYQKTYFNKEGTKL
-542 ESNVAQIA
+542 ESNVAQTA

-562 EAAKG
+562 EVSKG

-581 NGLFLEAQ
+581 NGSFLEAQ
-589 MILDNNGVFLSLPN
+589 MILDPNGAFLSLPN

-630 MDAMSIVL
+630 MDAMSIAL

-665 ELLKQAKDNLSVNL
+665 GLLKQAKDNLSINL

-694 TKMQFMLFDKDANDF
+694 TNMQFMLFDKDANDF

-744 TITSVRKGIY
+744 IITSVRKGIY

>member
-1 MAPLKPLTIAI
+1 
-12 NLFWNTFSLFVK
+12 
-24 KINKDLI
+24 

-95 VAKNAYT
+95 VAQNAYT

-145 ERLKEHMM
+145 ERLREHMM

-168 SKVDRPPIDSE
+168 SKVDRPPIDSN

-218 LITTNIKLLNQNKLH
+218 LITTNIKLFNQNKLH

-247 EVFIKPG
+247 EVFIKPS

-293 LSKAYQNQESATK
+293 LDKAYQNKESASK
-306 VSDLLDKIAHAYGN
+306 VSDLLDKIGHAYGN

-369 GKRVTEYVKSAF
+369 AKRVTEYVKSAF

-391 AVPNMYNPKTLE
+391 AVPNMYNPKVLE

-424 IFGDSVETLKI
+424 IFGDKVETLKI
-435 NASRLDDESLI
+435 NASRLDDESAI

-477 RFNNEVDVEIETNG
+477 RFNNEVDVEIATNG

-509 STLDQKGLEV
+509 STLDAKGLEV
-519 AGIPTNNAS
+519 TGIPTNNAS

-542 ESNVAQIA
+542 ESNVAQTA

-562 EAAKG
+562 EVSKG

-589 MILDNNGVFLSLPN
+589 MNLDNNGAFLSLPN
-603 GVKIPLY
+603 GIKIPLY
-610 DPTTADIQASK
+610 DPTSADIQASK

-630 MDAMSIVL
+630 MDAMSIAL

-744 TITSVRKGIY
+744 IITSVRKGIY

>member
-1 MAPLKPLTIAI
+1 
-12 NLFWNTFSLFVK
+12 
-24 KINKDLI
+24 

-95 VAKNAYT
+95 VAQNAYT

-117 MEAFKTKL
+117 METFKTKL

-130 DVHSETSRAAIANDL
+130 DMHSETSRAAIANDL
-145 ERLKEHMM
+145 ERLREHMM

-168 SKVDRPPIDSE
+168 SKVDRPPIDSK

-247 EVFIKPG
+247 EVFIKPS

-280 VRPDGSSFKEKFA
+280 IRPDGSSFKEKFA
-293 LSKAYQNQESATK
+293 LSKAYQNKESATK
-306 VSDLLDKIAHAYGN
+306 VSDLLDKIGHAYGN

-369 GKRVTEYVKSAF
+369 AKRVTEYVKSAF

-391 AVPNMYNPKTLE
+391 AVPDMYNPRVLE

-435 NASRLDDESLI
+435 NASRLDDTSAI
-446 KIPNLPVY
+446 KIPNLPIG

-491 RLRIIDNSSK
+491 RLRIIDNSSNQ
-501 ESPISLAL
+501 SPISFAL
-509 STLDQKGLEV
+509 SALDQKGLEV

-562 EAAKG
+562 EVANG

-581 NGLFLEAQ
+581 NGSFLEAQ
-589 MILDNNGVFLSLPN
+589 MILDNNGAFLSLPN
-603 GVKIPLY
+603 GIKIPLY
-610 DPTTADIQASK
+610 DPTSADIQASK

-630 MDAMSIVL
+630 MDAMSIAL
-638 NYSNTDPAIYQQIS
+638 NYSNTDPAIYQQVS

-665 ELLKQAKDNLSVNL
+665 ELLKQAKANLSVNL

-744 TITSVRKGIY
+744 IITSVRKGIY

-812 QVQSIRGETTGTDM
+812 QVQSIRGETTGADM

>member
-1 MAPLKPLTIAI
+1 
-12 NLFWNTFSLFVK
+12 
-24 KINKDLI
+24 

-73 SDINNQNLKFQYEEN
+73 SNINNQNLKFQYEEN

-95 VAKNAYT
+95 VAQNAHT

-125 IQSAN
+125 VQSAN

-145 ERLKEHMM
+145 ERLREHMM

-218 LITTNIKLLNQNKLH
+218 LITTNIKLFNQNKLH

-247 EVFIKPG
+247 EVFIKPS

-280 VRPDGSSFKEKFA
+280 IRPDGSSFKEKFA
-293 LSKAYQNQESATK
+293 LDKAYQNQGSATK
-306 VSDLLDKIAHAYGN
+306 VSDLLDRIGHAYGN

-369 GKRVTEYVKSAF
+369 AKRVTEYVKSAF

-386 LSQVK
+386 LSQVQ

-435 NASRLDDESLI
+435 NASRLDETSAI

-491 RLRIIDNSSK
+491 RLRIIDNSSNQ
-501 ESPISLAL
+501 SPISLAL

-542 ESNVAQIA
+542 ESNAAQIA

-581 NGLFLEAQ
+581 NGSFLKAQ
-589 MILDNNGVFLSLPN
+589 MILDNNGAFLSLPN
-603 GVKIPLY
+603 GIKIPLY

-630 MDAMSIVL
+630 MDAMSIAL

-679 NEEGKVI
+679 NEEGKVV

-744 TITSVRKGIY
+744 IITSVRKGIY

-761 TYSSDMRN
+761 TYSNDMRN

>member
-1 MAPLKPLTIAI
+1 
-12 NLFWNTFSLFVK
+12 
-24 KINKDLI
+24 
-31 MRVTFGSKYN
+31 
-41 QMNNYQN
+41 MNNYQN

-95 VAKNAYT
+95 VAQNAYT

-117 MEAFKTKL
+117 METFKTKL

-145 ERLKEHMM
+145 ERLREHMM

-247 EVFIKPG
+247 EVFIKPS

-280 VRPDGSSFKEKFA
+280 IRPDGSSFKEKFA
-293 LSKAYQNQESATK
+293 LDKAYQNKESATK

-369 GKRVTEYVKSAF
+369 SKRVTEYVKSAF

-386 LSQVK
+386 LSKVK
-391 AVPNMYNPKTLE
+391 AVPSMYNSRVLE

-435 NASRLDDESLI
+435 NASRLDDTSAI

-491 RLRIIDNSSK
+491 RLRIIDNSSNQ
-501 ESPISLAL
+501 SLISFAL

-562 EAAKG
+562 EVANG

-581 NGLFLEAQ
+581 NGSFLEAQ
-589 MILDNNGVFLSLPN
+589 MILDNNGAFLSLPN
-603 GVKIPLY
+603 GIKIPLY
-610 DPTTADIQASK
+610 DPTSADIQASK

-630 MDAMSIVL
+630 MDAMSIAL

-665 ELLKQAKDNLSVNL
+665 GLLKQAKANLSVNL

-744 TITSVRKGIY
+744 IITSVRKGIY

>member
-1 MAPLKPLTIAI
+1 
-12 NLFWNTFSLFVK
+12 
-24 KINKDLI
+24 

-95 VAKNAYT
+95 VAQNAYT

-168 SKVDRPPIDSE
+168 SKVDRPPIDSN

-218 LITTNIKLLNQNKLH
+218 LITTNIKLFNQNKLH

-293 LSKAYQNQESATK
+293 LDKAYQNKESATK

-391 AVPNMYNPKTLE
+391 AVPNMYNPKVFE
-403 IPSVFVT
+403 IPSVFIT

-424 IFGDSVETLKI
+424 IFGDKVETLKI
-435 NASRLDDESLI
+435 NASRLDETSAI

-509 STLDQKGLEV
+509 SALDQKGLEV

-562 EAAKG
+562 EVAKG

-581 NGLFLEAQ
+581 NGSFLKAQ
-589 MILDNNGVFLSLPN
+589 VILDNNGAFLSLPN

-610 DPTTADIQASK
+610 DPTSTDIQASK

-776 TLIDHLSDHIE
+776 TLIDHLSDHVE